1 MYSSVGRGSDEGQLN
16 IREQKSG
23 GGDERACVWWQWWW
37 YRCGMLVTGSP
48 APGRKE
54 VCGWQADKQQTDSR
68 AKGQQQQ
75 RCRSSTDCGVVEEVA
90 ALLWDGANAVEW
102 RRERQKRHFMQGP
115 PLIWICRTNSLETD
129 RQWCI
134 HTTTTLPRH
143 YHAHYELILARVR
156 ACVFLARV
164 YQVRV
169 RVEHCSLGDNRGKH
183 RSKRT
188 GHASQQRHQPMLVG
202 ERRLLLLLLLLL
214 LPPLLYGCSFPTTH
228 APPVFMPTA

>member
-1 MYSSVGRGSDEGQLN
+1 
-16 IREQKSG
+16 
-23 GGDERACVWWQWWW
+23 
-37 YRCGMLVTGSP
+37 MLVTGSP

-54 VCGWQADKQQTDSR
+54 VCGWQAGKAQ
-68 AKGQQQQ
+68 GQ
-75 RCRSSTDCGVVEEVA
+75 RRSSSTDCGVVEEVA

-202 ERRLLLLLLLLL
+202 ERRLLLLLL
-214 LPPLLYGCSFPTTH
+214 PLLYGCSFPTTH